1 RGVRKADFYVLRGS
15 LMPAVLVEIGFITN
29 EAESKYL
36 RQAVYQK
43 LLADSIGNG
52 IAEFITSYNKM
63 LK

>member
-1 RGVRKADFYVLRGS
+1 
-15 LMPAVLVEIGFITN
+15 MPAVLVEIGFITN